1 MKACALGRGV
11 DIGGLR
17 PHCITDNAKVRFMEP
32 RCRMGRMGGHFSQNH
47 VATSTRR
54 EMKDQQPQITLTLVH
69 ILIIMPPRR
78 SARAVSSTSRIPS
91 ESPAPSDASSAVSE
105 EEELP
110 ATTKPTRRTS
120 KAKAAPVPAPAP
132 TRRSRR
138 TTQDSLALEE
148 EQEEETPVK
157 PKRKGKAVKVKEEPV
172 EVEEEEETQREVR
185 ESTPVGSHA
194 ASEDVEPTPVPKKV
208 SRPAPR
214 ATLDVFNSTAPT
226 QADEDE
232 MEEATP
238 MPNRIRPAP
247 PVEEEDEDQEEEEE
261 EDFTQH
267 LPQGHLASTAKP
279 RYKKPQLLQ
288 PPSPTPISEHSDYKT
303 AAQSTPG
310 SFGTAA
316 DATPTTPGPQIPQ
329 AIPLPM
335 PEMPAGP
342 SKPKPRLTIH
352 KLVLVN
358 FKSYAGRQEIGPFHK
373 SFSAIVGPNGSGKS
387 NTIDALLFV
396 FGYRA
401 SKMRQGKLS
410 ELIHNSAGKEGLES
424 CSVEV
429 WFREIVDEV
438 CFDPRKYVAEL
449 TSRLVSTT
457 SDWSPTRH

>member
-1 MKACALGRGV
+1 
-11 DIGGLR
+11 
-17 PHCITDNAKVRFMEP
+17 
-32 RCRMGRMGGHFSQNH
+32 
-47 VATSTRR
+47 
-54 EMKDQQPQITLTLVH
+54 
-69 ILIIMPPRR
+69 MPPRR
-78 SARAVSSTSRIPS
+78 SARAVSSASRKPS
-91 ESPAPSDASSAVSE
+91 ESPAPSEASSAAGE
-105 EEELP
+105 EEEVP
-110 ATTKPTRRTS
+110 ATAKPTRRSS

-138 TTQDSLALEE
+138 ITQDSIALEE
-148 EQEEETPVK
+148 EQEDETPVK

-172 EVEEEEETQREVR
+172 EVEEEEEETPREVK
-185 ESTPVGSHA
+185 ESTPVGSHV
-194 ASEDVEPTPVPKKV
+194 ASEDVEPTPVPKKM

-214 ATLDVFNSTAPT
+214 ATLDVFNSTAPN

-232 MEEATP
+232 LEDATP
-238 MPNRIRPAP
+238 MPNRVRPAATAQ
-247 PVEEEDEDQEEEEE
+247 VDEEDEDEEEEE

-288 PPSPTPISEHSDYKT
+288 PPSPTPVSEHSDYKT

-310 SFGTAA
+310 SFGTAT
-316 DATPTTPGPQIPQ
+316 DATPNTPLPQIPQ

-342 SKPKPRLTIH
+342 GKPKPRLTIH

-438 CFDPRKYVAEL
+438 SSRGPQYVPVL
-449 TSRLVSTT
+449 TSRLALII
-457 SDWSPTRH
+457 SDSFRTLH

>member
-1 MKACALGRGV
+1 MLKEGDYLSMHENDMIQSRNALLV
-11 DIGGLR
+11 QPQHI
-17 PHCITDNAKVRFMEP
+17 
-32 RCRMGRMGGHFSQNH
+32 SQNH
-47 VATSTRR
+47 VAIATRR

-91 ESPAPSDASSAVSE
+91 GSPAPSEASSAASE

-110 ATTKPTRRTS
+110 ATVKPTRRTS
-120 KAKAAPVPAPAP
+120 KAKAAAVPAPAP

-138 TTQDSLALEE
+138 ITQDSLALEE

-172 EVEEEEETQREVR
+172 EVEEEDEETQREVR
-185 ESTPVGSHA
+185 ESTPVGNQA
-194 ASEDVEPTPVPKKV
+194 VSEDVEPTPVPKKA

-214 ATLDVFNSTAPT
+214 ATLDVFNSTAPP

-247 PVEEEDEDQEEEEE
+247 AVEDEEEDEEEEEE

-288 PPSPTPISEHSDYKT
+288 PPSPTPISEHSEYKT

-310 SFGTAA
+310 SFGTAT
-316 DATPTTPGPQIPQ
+316 DASPSTPGPQIPQ

-438 CFDPRKYVAEL
+438 SSPAINYVAVL
-449 TSRLVSTT
+449 TFRLGSII
-457 SDWSPTRH
+457 SDWSPTRL

>member
-1 MKACALGRGV
+1 
-11 DIGGLR
+11 
-17 PHCITDNAKVRFMEP
+17 
-32 RCRMGRMGGHFSQNH
+32 
-47 VATSTRR
+47 
-54 EMKDQQPQITLTLVH
+54 
-69 ILIIMPPRR
+69 MPPRR

-91 ESPAPSDASSAVSE
+91 ESPAPSEVSSAASE
-105 EEELP
+105 DEETP
-110 ATTKPTRRTS
+110 AAKPTRRTS

-138 TTQDSLALEE
+138 ITQDSLALEE

-172 EVEEEEETQREVR
+172 EVEEEEEETPRVAR
-185 ESTPVGSHA
+185 ESTPVGSQA
-194 ASEDVEPTPVPKKV
+194 VSEDVEPTPVPKKAA
-208 SRPAPR
+208 RPAPR
-214 ATLDVFNSTAPT
+214 ATLDVFNSTGST
-226 QADEDE
+226 QTDEDE

-238 MPNRIRPAP
+238 MPNRIRPVPA
-247 PVEEEDEDQEEEEE
+247 VQVDEDEEEEEEEEE

-279 RYKKPQLLQ
+279 RYKKPQILQ

-310 SFGTAA
+310 SFGTAT
-316 DATPTTPGPQIPQ
+316 DATPSTPRPQIPQ

-438 CFDPRKYVAEL
+438 SLDPLEQHGCPDV
-449 TSRLVSTT
+449 
-457 SDWSPTRH
+457 

>member
-1 MKACALGRGV
+1 
-11 DIGGLR
+11 
-17 PHCITDNAKVRFMEP
+17 
-32 RCRMGRMGGHFSQNH
+32 
-47 VATSTRR
+47 
-54 EMKDQQPQITLTLVH
+54 
-69 ILIIMPPRR
+69 MPPRR
-78 SARAVSSTSRIPS
+78 STRAVSSTSTKQRIPS
-91 ESPAPSDASSAVSE
+91 ASPAPSDASSASAASEAE
-105 EEELP
+105 EETP
-110 ATTKPTRRTS
+110 AAKPTRRTS
-120 KAKAAPVPAPAP
+120 KPKAAPAPAPVP

-138 TTQDSLALEE
+138 ITQDSLALEE
-148 EQEEETPVK
+148 EDEEQKEETPIK
-157 PKRKGKAVKVKEEPV
+157 PKRKGKAVHVKQEPV
-172 EVEEEEETQREVR
+172 DVEEEEETERVHK
-185 ESTPVGSHA
+185 ESTPIGRSTT
-194 ASEDVEPTPVPKKV
+194 EDVEPTPMPKRA

-214 ATLDVFNSTAPT
+214 ATLDVFSSTTPT
-226 QADEDE
+226 RADSDE

-238 MPNRIRPAP
+238 MPNRVRPAAP
-247 PVEEEDEDQEEEEE
+247 IQLENEDDEEEEEEEE

-267 LPQGHLASTAKP
+267 LPQDHLASTAKP
-279 RYKKPQLLQ
+279 RTQKPQFM
-288 PPSPTPISEHSDYKT
+288 PPPTPTPMPDNVEYKN
-303 AAQSTPG
+303 AVPSTPG
-310 SFGTAA
+310 SFGETP
-316 DATPTTPGPQIPQ
+316 ATPRAQIPQ

-438 CFDPRKYVAEL
+438 RQGHQGETALL
-449 TSRLVSTT
+449 TF
-457 SDWSPTRH
+457 

>member
-1 MKACALGRGV
+1 
-11 DIGGLR
+11 
-17 PHCITDNAKVRFMEP
+17 
-32 RCRMGRMGGHFSQNH
+32 
-47 VATSTRR
+47 
-54 EMKDQQPQITLTLVH
+54 
-69 ILIIMPPRR
+69 
-78 SARAVSSTSRIPS
+78 
-91 ESPAPSDASSAVSE
+91 
-105 EEELP
+105 
-110 ATTKPTRRTS
+110 
-120 KAKAAPVPAPAP
+120 
-132 TRRSRR
+132 
-138 TTQDSLALEE
+138 
-148 EQEEETPVK
+148 VK

-172 EVEEEEETQREVR
+172 EVEEEEEETPREVK
-185 ESTPVGSHA
+185 ESTPVGSHVA
-194 ASEDVEPTPVPKKV
+194 PEDVEPTPVPKKT

-214 ATLDVFNSTAPT
+214 ATLDVFNSTASN

-232 MEEATP
+232 MEDATP
-238 MPNRIRPAP
+238 MPNRIRPSAT
-247 PVEEEDEDQEEEEE
+247 VQIDEEEEEEDEEEEE

-279 RYKKPQLLQ
+279 RYKKPQTLQ

-310 SFGTAA
+310 SFGTAT
-316 DATPTTPGPQIPQ
+316 DAAPNTPLPQIPQ

-438 CFDPRKYVAEL
+438 SSRNPLFVSVL
-449 TSRLVSTT
+449 TSRLALTI
-457 SDWSPTRH
+457 SDSFRILH

>member
-1 MKACALGRGV
+1 
-11 DIGGLR
+11 
-17 PHCITDNAKVRFMEP
+17 
-32 RCRMGRMGGHFSQNH
+32 
-47 VATSTRR
+47 
-54 EMKDQQPQITLTLVH
+54 
-69 ILIIMPPRR
+69 MPPRR

-91 ESPAPSDASSAVSE
+91 ESPAPSDASSAASE
-105 EEELP
+105 EEEVP
-110 ATTKPTRRTS
+110 ATAKPTRRTS

-138 TTQDSLALEE
+138 ITQDSLALEE

-172 EVEEEEETQREVR
+172 EVEEEEETQREIR
-185 ESTPVGSHA
+185 ESTPVGSHV

-226 QADEDE
+226 QTDEDE

-247 PVEEEDEDQEEEEE
+247 AVEEEDEDEEEEEEEE

-288 PPSPTPISEHSDYKT
+288 PPSPTPISEHSD
-303 AAQSTPG
+303 
-310 SFGTAA
+310 
-316 DATPTTPGPQIPQ
+316 TTPGPQIPQ

-438 CFDPRKYVAEL
+438 RFDPLKYVAVL
-449 TSRLVSTT
+449 TFRLVSTT

>member
-1 MKACALGRGV
+1 MRVCALGRWGE
-11 DIGGLR
+11 IGGQR
-17 PHCITDNAKVRFMEP
+17 PHCMTDKDKVHETSVQN
-32 RCRMGRMGGHFSQNH
+32 GRISPNH

-78 SARAVSSTSRIPS
+78 SARAVSSTSRKPS
-91 ESPAPSDASSAVSE
+91 ESPAPSEASSAASE
-105 EEELP
+105 EKEVP

-138 TTQDSLALEE
+138 ITQDSLALEE
-148 EQEEETPVK
+148 EQEQETPAK
-157 PKRKGKAVKVKEEPV
+157 PKRKGKAVKVKEEPA

-185 ESTPVGSHA
+185 ESTPVGSHV

-226 QADEDE
+226 QTDEDE

-247 PVEEEDEDQEEEEE
+247 AVEEEDEDEEEEEEE

-279 RYKKPQLLQ
+279 RYKKPQFLQ
-288 PPSPTPISEHSDYKT
+288 PPSPTPISEHSNYKT

-310 SFGTAA
+310 SFGTAT
-316 DATPTTPGPQIPQ
+316 DATPTTPGPQIPP

-438 CFDPRKYVAEL
+438 RFDPLEYVAGL
-449 TSRLVSTT
+449 TCRLVSIT
-457 SDWSPTRH
+457 SD

>member
-1 MKACALGRGV
+1 
-11 DIGGLR
+11 
-17 PHCITDNAKVRFMEP
+17 
-32 RCRMGRMGGHFSQNH
+32 
-47 VATSTRR
+47 
-54 EMKDQQPQITLTLVH
+54 
-69 ILIIMPPRR
+69 
-78 SARAVSSTSRIPS
+78 
-91 ESPAPSDASSAVSE
+91 
-105 EEELP
+105 
-110 ATTKPTRRTS
+110 
-120 KAKAAPVPAPAP
+120 
-132 TRRSRR
+132 
-138 TTQDSLALEE
+138 LALEE

-172 EVEEEEETQREVR
+172 EVEEEEQETPRVAR
-185 ESTPVGSHA
+185 ESTPVGSQA
-194 ASEDVEPTPVPKKV
+194 VSEDVEPTPVPKKV
-208 SRPAPR
+208 ARPAPR

-226 QADEDE
+226 QTDEDE

-238 MPNRIRPAP
+238 MPNRIRPVPTAQAND
-247 PVEEEDEDQEEEEE
+247 EEDQDEEEEEEE

-279 RYKKPQLLQ
+279 RYKKPQILQ

-310 SFGTAA
+310 SSGTAT
-316 DATPTTPGPQIPQ
+316 DATPTTPRPEIPQ

-342 SKPKPRLTIH
+342 SKPKARLTIH

-429 WFREIVDEV
+429 WFREIIDEV
-438 CFDPRKYVAEL
+438 SLDDLYLLGYPDV
-449 TSRLVSTT
+449 
-457 SDWSPTRH
+457 